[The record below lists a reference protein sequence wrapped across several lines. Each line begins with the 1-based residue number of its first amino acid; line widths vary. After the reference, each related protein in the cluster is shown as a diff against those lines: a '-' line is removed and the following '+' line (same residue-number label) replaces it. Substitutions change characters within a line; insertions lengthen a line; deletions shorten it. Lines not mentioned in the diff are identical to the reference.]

1 MYKVVIADDE
11 KKICQLLQLLID
23 WKAMN
28 MQIVG
33 IAHNGQ
39 DALSMI
45 LQSQPD
51 IVIADI
57 RMPEYGGLE
66 LIKEVKERYPGIDFI
81 IMSGHRQFEYARKA
95 LHYGAE
101 DYLLK
106 PIKEAELVRC
116 LNRIIERKQA
126 LRTDLEHRQK
136 QEQTVL
142 EQARRLS
149 GVFVRDLVLG
159 KIDGHALNKETI
171 RSDYKCDFSY
181 TLFQVVCIRIDA
193 EDRNVSLS
201 ELDQIMEKRTEFV
214 LEQNFGSLEWTYSFC
229 FIDGLTFIVVNL
241 ADTMLDTLVTQLRH
255 GISDIKNMSDSKM
268 PLYATI
274 GLSDSVNNSADLPMA
289 VIQARDAVTNR
300 LIYGVDQILR
310 PFDRKDIDTVNKYLT
325 LSVRKRLGEGI
336 ESLNESQVKADLRA
350 IFDAVL
356 SAKHYDG
363 KLLINLSKEII
374 ELFLHASKVW
384 FFNEAVVQMKK
395 EAVQRIDACFSKES
409 LLAQMSETTS
419 ELFEAIYKQR
429 DLREKRPI
437 HLAKEYIK
445 TRYQLPV
452 SLDEVAEHLALNA
465 AYFSSIF
472 KKETGISFS
481 EYLTSVRI
489 DKAKELLLEA
499 NRTVF
504 DVASSVGYDDEKY
517 FSRVFKKSV
526 GLSPSEYRKL
536 YS

>member
-23 WKAMN
+23 WNAMN

-39 DALSMI
+39 EALSMI

-66 LIKEVKERYPGIDFI
+66 LIKEVKERYPSIDFI

-126 LRTDLEHRQK
+126 LRTDLEHRQR

-142 EQARRLS
+142 EQARKLS
-149 GVFVRDLVLG
+149 GVFVRDLVLN
-159 KIDGHALNKETI
+159 KIDTHALNKENI
-171 RSDYKCDFSY
+171 RSDYKCDFAY
-181 TLFQVVCIRIDA
+181 TLFQVVCIRIDV
-193 EDRNVSLS
+193 EDRKVPLS
-201 ELDQIMEKRTEFV
+201 ELDQIMEKRTEV
-214 LEQNFGSLEWTYSFC
+214 ILEQNLSSHEWTYSFC
-229 FIDGLTFIVVNL
+229 FIDGLTFAVVNL
-241 ADTMLDTLVTQLRH
+241 TDGMLDTLLTQLRR
-255 GISDIKNMSDSKM
+255 GISDIKNMSDSRM
-268 PLYATI
+268 PLYVTI
-274 GLSDSVNNSADLPMA
+274 GLSASVNNISDLPFA
-289 VIQARDAVTNR
+289 VLQARDAVANR
-300 LIYGVDQILR
+300 LIDGVDQILR
-310 PFDRKDIDTVNKYLT
+310 PFDRKDIDSVNQYLT
-325 LSVRKRLGEGI
+325 LSVQKRLGEGI
-336 ESLNESQVKADLRA
+336 EALNEAQVKADVRA

-356 SAKHYDG
+356 SKKNYDG
-363 KLLINLSKEII
+363 KLLIDLSKELI

-384 FFNEAVVQMKK
+384 FFNEAITQMKK
-395 EAVQRIDACFSKES
+395 EAVQRIDACFSKEG
-409 LLAQMSETTS
+409 LMAQLSEITS
-419 ELFEAIYKQR
+419 ELFEAIYNQR

-437 HLAKEYIK
+437 YLAKQYIK
-445 TRYQLPV
+445 ARYQLPV
-452 SLDEVAEHLALNA
+452 SLDEVAGHLALNP
-465 AYFSSIF
+465 AYFSSVF